1 MKGPIRVLHILHTMN
16 RGGAEN
22 ALMNYYREMDRT
34 KVQFDFLLTDPHHSS
49 FEDEIIRLGGMVYR
63 VPPLVIKNPFPY
75 LKGVKRFFQEHPEY
89 KIIHSHTSSKS
100 VFPLW
105 IAKTVGIPIRIS
117 HSHNALSE
125 GGIMGMIRNALMPF
139 LKLTANVYM
148 SCGEQ
153 AAEWLYGKKYLNS
166 GKVEI
171 VHNVINAGLYRYNEK
186 RRKQMR
192 QELDISEEMS
202 VVGHVARFST
212 QKNHLFALDI
222 FNEFL
227 KIHPN
232 AIYMLVGDGENRSK
246 ILNKISELGIS
257 TKVKLIGVVSN
268 VYDYEQAMDIFVLP
282 SLCEG
287 LPLSIIETQVSG
299 LPCITTEGTVS
310 SECSVTDLVKD
321 VSLSL
326 SPSEWAKVYL
336 ESTFIKRK
344 DRYNEISAAGY
355 DSKTTAHTLQER
367 YIELY
372 NSI

>member
-1 MKGPIRVLHILHTMN
+1 MIRVLHILHSMN

-49 FEDEIIRLGGMVYR
+49 FEDEIIQLGGKVYR

-75 LKGVKRFFQEHPEY
+75 IQGVKRFFKEHSEY
-89 KIIHSHTSSKS
+89 KIVHSHTSSKS
-100 VFPLW
+100 VFPLG
-105 IAKTVGIPIRIS
+105 IAKMVGIPIRIC

-125 GGIMGMIRNALMPF
+125 GGIMGLIRNALMPF
-139 LKLTANVYM
+139 LKITANVYM
-148 SCGEQ
+148 SCGEK
-153 AAEWLYGKKYLNS
+153 AAEWLYGKRYLSS

-171 VHNVINAGLYRYNEK
+171 IHNVINAGLFRYNEEK
-186 RRKQMR
+186 RKQMR
-192 QELDISEEMS
+192 RELNISDDTI
-202 VVGHVARFST
+202 VIGHVARFST
-212 QKNHLFALDI
+212 QKNHLFALDV
-222 FNEFL
+222 FYEFL
-227 KIHPN
+227 KLHPK
-232 AIYMLVGDGENRSK
+232 AIYMLVGDGEKREE
-246 ILNKISELGIS
+246 ILNKISELGIAAN
-257 TKVKLIGVVSN
+257 VKLIGVVPN

-287 LPLSIIETQVSG
+287 LPLSIIEAQVSG
-299 LPCITTEGTVS
+299 LPCVTTAGTVS
-310 SECSVTDLVKD
+310 TECRVTDLVKY